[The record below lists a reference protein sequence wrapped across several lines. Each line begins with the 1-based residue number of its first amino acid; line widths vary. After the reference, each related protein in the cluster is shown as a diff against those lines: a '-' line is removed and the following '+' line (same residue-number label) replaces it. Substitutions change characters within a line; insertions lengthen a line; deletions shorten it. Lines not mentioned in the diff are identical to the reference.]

1 MSRQP
6 SDLEGL
12 TTASEST
19 APDVPAR
26 GAVAQRRD
34 RARLIAVGI
43 IGALIAV
50 FAIVNLDQVRVH
62 WLVTT
67 GKTPLILVIGV
78 AFLLGIVVDRL
89 AIRARRKRQS

>member
-1 MSRQP
+1 VSGER

-12 TTASEST
+12 TTASDST
-19 APDVPAR
+19 TVPPR
-26 GAVAQRRD
+26 GAVAERRD
-34 RARLIAVGI
+34 RARLIAAGV
-43 IGALIAV
+43 IGALIVV
-50 FAIVNLDQVRVH
+50 FAILNFDQVKVH

>member
-1 MSRQP
+1 VSHQGP
-6 SDLEGL
+6 DLEGL

-19 APDVPAR
+19 AADVPPQR
-26 GAVAQRRD
+26 AVPARRD
-34 RARLIAVGI
+34 RARLIAAGV

-50 FAIVNLDQVRVH
+50 FAVVNLNQVKVH

-78 AFLLGIVVDRL
+78 AFVLGIVVDRL
-89 AIRARRKRQS
+89 AVRARRKRQS

>member
-1 MSRQP
+1 VSRQP

-12 TTASEST
+12 TSASEST
-19 APDVPAR
+19 AADVPPR

-34 RARLIAVGI
+34 RARLIAIGI

-62 WLVTT
+62 WLITT